1 MGDSRGRMGFAKIED
16 TITCPGIR
24 TMTMHILRAIYAGR
38 IDPDYARG
46 RASAIAKL
54 PLDGEVRIGSTGIAG
69 DEQADPVNHGGPERA
84 LLHYSLDNYR
94 WWQAQYPQRA
104 AAFCPPGFGENLS
117 SAGMDERNVHI
128 GDVYRIGRIGG
139 CRLQVSQP
147 RSPCWKL
154 DVRFDIAG
162 MARQVQDSARCGWFY
177 RVLEAGT
184 LRVGDGIDLLER
196 LPGSLS
202 VAAAMQAVYGEA
214 EERELW
220 QRLADCTALAAN
232 WRDKARRRLAGRADA
247 RSAQRLTGDK

>member
-1 MGDSRGRMGFAKIED
+1 M
-16 TITCPGIR
+16 P
-24 TMTMHILRAIYAGR
+24 MHILRGIYTGR

-46 RASAIAKL
+46 RASAIAKR
-54 PLDGEVRIGSTGIAG
+54 PLDGEARVGSTGIAG

-84 LLHYSLDNYR
+84 LLHYSLDHYA
-94 WWQAQYPQRA
+94 WWQARHPHQAERFRA
-104 AAFCPPGFGENLS
+104 PGFGENLA

-128 GDVYRIGRIGG
+128 GDVYRIGGRNGG
-139 CRLQVSQP
+139 CRLQVAQP

-202 VAAAMQAVYGEA
+202 VAAAMQAIYGDTEDR
-214 EERELW
+214 ERL
-220 QRLADCTALAAN
+220 QRLADCAALAAN
-232 WRDKARRRLAGRADA
+232 WRDKARRRLAGRADT
-247 RSAQRLTGDK
+247 RSAQRLSGGK

>member
-1 MGDSRGRMGFAKIED
+1 
-16 TITCPGIR
+16 
-24 TMTMHILRAIYAGR
+24 MHILRGIYAGR

-46 RASAIAKL
+46 RASAIDKQSL
-54 PLDGEVRIGSTGIAG
+54 EGEVRIGSAGIAG

-84 LLHYSLDNYR
+84 LLHYSLDNYP

-104 AAFCPPGFGENLS
+104 AAFRPPGFGENLS
-117 SAGMDERNVHI
+117 SAGMDEHNVHI

-147 RSPCWKL
+147 RNPCWKL
-154 DVRFDIAG
+154 DVRFDVAG

-184 LRVGDGIDLLER
+184 LRIGDDIDLLER

-202 VAAAMQAVYGEA
+202 VAATMRAIHGEA
-214 EERELW
+214 EDRERL

-232 WRDKARRRLAGRADA
+232 WRDKARRRLAGRADVNSH
-247 RSAQRLTGDK
+247 RRLNGGE